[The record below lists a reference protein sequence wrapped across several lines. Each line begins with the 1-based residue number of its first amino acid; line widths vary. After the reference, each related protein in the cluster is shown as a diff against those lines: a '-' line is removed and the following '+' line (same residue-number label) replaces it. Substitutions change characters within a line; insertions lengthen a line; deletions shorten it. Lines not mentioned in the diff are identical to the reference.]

1 MSFAY
6 VVRKVKPFWS
16 GNKINPSLINRER
29 ESSPFLTSGLCVVP
43 RKKLGTALELLVS
56 AKELGKML
64 EKPSVYV
71 KDRQGLF

>member
-1 MSFAY
+1 M
-6 VVRKVKPFWS
+6 
-16 GNKINPSLINRER
+16 
-29 ESSPFLTSGLCVVP
+29 VP

-71 KDRQGLF
+71 KDRQGFFLLE